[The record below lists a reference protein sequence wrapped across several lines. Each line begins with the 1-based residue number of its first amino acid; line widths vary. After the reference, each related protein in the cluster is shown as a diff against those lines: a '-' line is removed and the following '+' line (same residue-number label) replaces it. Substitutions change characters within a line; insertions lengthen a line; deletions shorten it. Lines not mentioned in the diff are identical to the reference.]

1 MSSSTQ
7 PTTEKKVASV
17 EDDLDELDDVLDQFT
32 PTEKEGPLLSDV
44 PLSPVS
50 PVPNTTFGR
59 PRHNTT
65 VDKPPISIPSS
76 TSASNLDPTA
86 EIDED
91 YFAAEFAKNLQEGME
106 DLMMKLAG
114 DAAKVGEGVEG
125 EEKGPLSPEQQ
136 QKLMKAAWEAMLIEG
151 LNSDGKGLE
160 GLGEVMEEALG
171 EKKDKQKAAMGP
183 EAPPLPAG
191 DFQTRIKQTMD
202 KLKESESKLK
212 DASGA
217 AAGGEPSMADLDNLM
232 KTLGDLGLDGD
243 DTEFGGF
250 LEGLMGQLLTK
261 EVLYEPLKELST
273 SFPGYLE
280 KNAATLSQED
290 KTRYEQQRIC
300 VAKILAVFDRPAYD
314 DKNAESTKEIMDL
327 MSEMQTYGSP
337 PAEIMGDLPPGF
349 DGNFPNLNDENCVIS

>member
-7 PTTEKKVASV
+7 PTTEKKLASV
-17 EDDLDELDDVLDQFT
+17 EDDLDDLDDVLDQFT
-32 PTEKEGPLLSDV
+32 PTEKEGPHLSDV

-76 TSASNLDPTA
+76 TSASKLDPTD

-106 DLMMKLAG
+106 DLMLKLAG
-114 DAAKVGEGVEG
+114 EAQETAGEGD
-125 EEKGPLSPEQQ
+125 EKTPLSAEQQ

-171 EKKDKQKAAMGP
+171 DKKDKQKTPMGP

-191 DFQTRIKQTMD
+191 DFQTRIKQTME
-202 KLKESESKLK
+202 KLKQSESKLK

-217 AAGGEPSMADLDNLM
+217 GTSGDPSMADLDNLM

-243 DTEFGGF
+243 DPEFGGF

-290 KTRYEQQRIC
+290 KTRYEQQRVC
-300 VAKILAVFDRPAYD
+300 VAKILAVFDRPSYTD
-314 DKNAESTKEIMDL
+314 TNAGASKEIMDL

-349 DGNFPNLNDENCVIS
+349 DGSMPNLNDENCVIC